1 MHWFG
6 KERRQ
11 NCAQFNHNL
20 NGIHLAGGGRHEPDN
35 LVTDPVTGMDQQRN
49 GLFQQLVQGNLLHD
63 KKTTFTIR
71 FK

>member
-11 NCAQFNHNL
+11 KCAQFNHNL
-20 NGIHLAGGGRHEPDN
+20 NGIHLAGCGRHEPDY

-49 GLFQQLVQGNLLHD
+49 GLFQQLVQGNLLRE
-63 KKTTFTIR
+63 KETTFTIF